1 MSFSSSR
8 RSSVRH
14 AHLIHQRLMRWLPS
28 PKSLGFALWLV
39 LMFAAETAAW
49 FTLVPEKILLWTF
62 IQINCLLILM
72 FATGLA
78 SAMNGRAEPSV
89 TQILNDIE
97 RPAGRRKAAGL

>member
-1 MSFSSSR
+1 MSFSSCR
-8 RSSVRH
+8 RSCVRR
-14 AHLIHQRLMRWLPS
+14 AHVIHQRLMRCLPS
-28 PKSLGFALWLV
+28 PKSIGFGLWLV

-97 RPAGRRKAAGL
+97 RPAGRRKATGL

>member
-1 MSFSSSR
+1 MSFSSCR
-8 RSSVRH
+8 RSCVRH
-14 AHLIHQRLMRWLPS
+14 AHLIHQRLMRCLPS
-28 PKSLGFALWLV
+28 PKSIGFALWLI

-78 SAMNGRAEPSV
+78 SAMNGRTEPSV

>member
-1 MSFSSSR
+1 MSFSSFR
-8 RSSVRH
+8 RSCVRR
-14 AHLIHQRLMRWLPS
+14 AHVIHQRLMRGLPS
-28 PKSLGFALWLV
+28 PKSIGFALWLV

-49 FTLVPEKILLWTF
+49 VTLVPEKILLWTF